1 MGINFDGTYHD
12 DIDITTVD
20 GALACAVMGL
30 FLIWTFIVI
39 GVVVRDVMASPKK
52 MTSKNL
58 LVVQLIFLLFEILQI
73 IINTPLCT
81 PFLFWLTN
89 IVGSFALLLINI
101 AQMQVLKSFCVLS
114 KRLTPRILD
123 ILRNIDICLFIIM
136 MLGSFISL
144 GNIGRPSDSELL
156 NMWRIFGPG
165 IFAFIVVVFE
175 CWHVYFILTKI
186 QKFQKMNS
194 FLGKDISADAK
205 RASHYMKILAIFDVI
220 ISLMGLVIYVGAIAF
235 LNGAQLYSISAIGAT
250 LGEGHS
256 LTSSKVTNLVTFYFK
271 LVKQMNQHS
280 KKKEDASHQAESS
293 IQTK

>member
-101 AQMQVLKSFCVLS
+101 AQVSRVNVDAS
-114 KRLTPRILD
+114 AEI
-123 ILRNIDICLFIIM
+123 ILRVIEKADSAH
-136 MLGSFISL
+136 LGYTTQY
-144 GNIGRPSDSELL
+144 RHLL
-156 NMWRIFGPG
+156 
-165 IFAFIVVVFE
+165 
-175 CWHVYFILTKI
+175 VY
-186 QKFQKMNS
+186 NN
-194 FLGKDISADAK
+194 DA
-205 RASHYMKILAIFDVI
+205 
-220 ISLMGLVIYVGAIAF
+220 G
-235 LNGAQLYSISAIGAT
+235 
-250 LGEGHS
+250 
-256 LTSSKVTNLVTFYFK
+256 
-271 LVKQMNQHS
+271 
-280 KKKEDASHQAESS
+280 
-293 IQTK
+293 